1 MGVAEPFTMRH
12 RGVHVIAPRLRR
24 QERRRRQRNVAAAVL
39 PLRQT
44 GPRPVLGARD
54 QARRSSVALHVAR
67 HRDERTE
74 VVESRRRESSLIHRS
89 LALCPAMSMP
99 ARRVGRCD
107 PLNELRESL
116 LPQRSYQQM
125 PVVPQDAVGNQ
136 RRLMANDSC
145 PQYGQKRSVIT
156 GLREQRLLS
165 DAAVDDM
172 IEAGQGRG
180 AWATGHGRLD
190 VDVHDA
196 APSASAMPDVRGD
209 LFR

>member
-1 MGVAEPFTMRH
+1 MRH

-24 QERRRRQRNVAAAVL
+24 QERRRGQRNVAAAVL

-74 VVESRRRESSLIHRS
+74 VIESRRRESSLIHGP
-89 LALCPAMSMP
+89 LALRSTTSMP

-165 DAAVDDM
+165 DAAIDNV
-172 IEAGQGRG
+172 IETGDGGG

-190 VDVHDA
+190 VEMHDHA
-196 APSASAMPDVRGD
+196 RSASDVPDLLGD